1 MLTVII
7 GGTSDE
13 RLTARHKVAG
23 KVALEELE
31 ADRASVGELAAL
43 AGTPALWGGAQAYLL
58 RGVFG
63 SSKVSS
69 GGEEEEREEDQGSK
83 IKDQEESTD
92 LLDVAQGLVESPHIF
107 IVEEEKML
115 ASKIAKLTKAGAN
128 VASFEKAEKKE
139 AFNVFALADVMAQ
152 ADKKKMWLLLMQA
165 LAQGIAPENIAGIL
179 AWKARTMLAGARTPT
194 ERARYHALSLSLV
207 TMYHDSHRGA
217 GDLALLLEKFAL
229 GM

>member
-13 RLTARHKVAG
+13 RLTARHKAMG

-31 ADRASVGELAAL
+31 ADRASVGELASL

-63 SSKVSS
+63 SSKTSS
-69 GGEEEEREEDQGSK
+69 GDEEDEGARE
-83 IKDQEESTD
+83 IDEARVD

-107 IVEEEKML
+107 IIEEEKML
-115 ASKIAKLTKAGAN
+115 ASKIAKLTNAGAN
-128 VASFEKAEKKE
+128 VVSFEKAEKKE
-139 AFNVFALADVMAQ
+139 AFNVFALADAMAQ

-165 LAQGIAPENIAGIL
+165 LWQGIAPENIAGIL
-179 AWKARTMLAGARTPT
+179 AWKARTMLAGARTPA
-194 ERARYHALSLSLV
+194 ERARCHALSLSLV

-229 GM
+229 GV